1 MVGICCNTSSLLRRP
16 IFRGYVSFR
25 EGISGQIIATFSR
38 RLVTP
43 NDGSIGVFHPKYPNN
58 SGLGIKFILPRYV
71 SMLDVYNV
79 YPASPSRPNYFFGR
93 SKSFTWI
100 IEKTKLAFV
109 WFRWTCNSLMSYE
122 TWIGTWLLAQIGP
135 VIIRT
140 KVPGNGSK
148 NEKLKWHK
156 SRPLAVPKTMRF
168 PTHTSDVGTGEI
180 FGSTKSSRGKRNYV
194 DNVVSREKIHTI
206 SSGGQSKRTSRI
218 DGKTWQP

>member
-1 MVGICCNTSSLLRRP
+1 MAAQCQIEKNIRHTLPETKSCTWKWMVGICCNTSSLLRRP

-25 EGISGQIIATFSR
+25 AGISGQIIATFSR

-109 WFRWTCNSLMSYE
+109 WSA
-122 TWIGTWLLAQIGP
+122 GLA
-135 VIIRT
+135 
-140 KVPGNGSK
+140 
-148 NEKLKWHK
+148 
-156 SRPLAVPKTMRF
+156 
-168 PTHTSDVGTGEI
+168 
-180 FGSTKSSRGKRNYV
+180 
-194 DNVVSREKIHTI
+194 IHWCPMKH
-206 SSGGQSKRTSRI
+206 G
-218 DGKTWQP
+218 